1 MVARNLEP
9 LKHQINIILTV
20 LSAVL
25 LSVATAINWWTQGYG
40 DTAVHFCIWKMVIC
54 DSGVCLVS
62 TLNTSGKEPGI
73 DSSKLYKSPF
83 VSMCLLVRF
92 FSYLILS
99 FLLID

>member
-25 LSVATAINWWTQGYG
+25 LSVAAAINWWTQGYG
-40 DTAVHFCIWKMVIC
+40 DSAVHFNIWKMVIC

-62 TLNTSGKEPGI
+62 TLNTSGKEPGK
-73 DSSKLYKSPF
+73 DSSIPP
-83 VSMCLLVRF
+83 
-92 FSYLILS
+92 
-99 FLLID
+99 